1 MTKQILGAALISI
14 RSSSPK
20 LKSARSYDSMKPL
33 VSTTRIEMAVFTGE
47 PPTQKGAIR
56 KTLKEHK
63 KGKITNPVSIKL
75 IKENP
80 INVSRSG
87 CRRDWPSASVF
98 AERSR
103 KAPVADQPGTHSRG
117 QQYRPDSKR
126 HESGSGY
133 SGEYSDSVTL
143 YSYLRRPLHK
153 GPFRL
158 ESGKFVSMTRFY
170 SRNLG
175 YVSAFGGH
183 FREFPKYGRIY
194 PVRTDLRTPYR
205 VRILSPFADVTRHCR
220 QPIKCEVLFS
230 SHNPCSRQTIQPF
243 VGGKR
248 ALCCG

>member
-1 MTKQILGAALISI
+1 MALGRQYMAWRAGDFRSRITKQILGAALISI

-98 AERSR
+98 G
-103 KAPVADQPGTHSRG
+103 KV
-117 QQYRPDSKR
+117 
-126 HESGSGY
+126 
-133 SGEYSDSVTL
+133 L
-143 YSYLRRPLHK
+143 K
-153 GPFRL
+153 GAGCRL
-158 ESGKFVSMTRFY
+158 TWNV
-170 SRNLG
+170 
-175 YVSAFGGH
+175 
-183 FREFPKYGRIY
+183 
-194 PVRTDLRTPYR
+194 
-205 VRILSPFADVTRHCR
+205 
-220 QPIKCEVLFS
+220 FS
-230 SHNPCSRQTIQPF
+230 WKTISS
-243 VGGKR
+243 
-248 ALCCG
+248 